1 LQILSFGNDAYQVSK
16 HVNKCFDNISN
27 LKIDEN
33 GDVIGMISSEGEVVE
48 FKPIKAKKENVE
60 NWMRTLEEYMRNTV
74 SKKIK
79 EAYDNYY
86 SKEDLDRKEWVLRP
100 IG

>member
-1 LQILSFGNDAYQVSK
+1 
-16 HVNKCFDNISN
+16 
-27 LKIDEN
+27 
-33 GDVIGMISSEGEVVE
+33 
-48 FKPIKAKKENVE
+48 
-60 NWMRTLEEYMRNTV
+60 MRTLEEYMRNTV